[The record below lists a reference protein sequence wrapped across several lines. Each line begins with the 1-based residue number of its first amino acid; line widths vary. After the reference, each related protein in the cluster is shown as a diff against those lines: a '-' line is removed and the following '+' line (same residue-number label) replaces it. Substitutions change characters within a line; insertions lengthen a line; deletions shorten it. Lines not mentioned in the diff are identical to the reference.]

1 MEIMKVGPGVQCA
14 RTVIVRLR
22 VLESVEIDAPH
33 SKLGSLRRT
42 DFVHDH
48 LVVKSNTQL
57 VTPRKHLIHEIKH
70 REKNVF

>member
-1 MEIMKVGPGVQCA
+1 MKVGPRVQRA

-22 VLESVEIDAPH
+22 VPENVEIDAPH

-48 LVVKSNTQL
+48 LVL
-57 VTPRKHLIHEIKH
+57 ARC
-70 REKNVF
+70 

>member
-22 VLESVEIDAPH
+22 VLEIVEIDAPH
-33 SKLGSLRRT
+33 SKLGSLRP